1 MQEHKENA
9 GVQKRKMPKRRCI
22 GCGEHFPKSSLI
34 RIVRTPDGAVK
45 LDFVGKVSG
54 RGAYLC
60 RDVRC
65 FRAARRARRIE
76 QNLSCAIPESL
87 FDELEAELI
96 EAKEC

>member
-1 MQEHKENA
+1 MANGNGKQQRRLPE
-9 GVQKRKMPKRRCI
+9 RRCL

-34 RIVRTPDGAVK
+34 RIVRTPNGAVS

-60 RDVRC
+60 KSAGC
-65 FRAARRARRIE
+65 FRLARRAKRIE

-87 FDELEAELI
+87 YDELEAEL
-96 EAKEC
+96 ERYAQG